1 MKFQCIECK
10 TIWGAGNEKMELYSH
25 GLCKDC
31 ARELLIPTVR
41 RKQIKEGNFDCFG
54 KARSYCDQ
62 LMCKYRLICVDKKY
76 KEKEIV

>member
-1 MKFQCIECK
+1 MTYQCIKCK
-10 TIWGAGNEKMELYSH
+10 KTWGKGEESELYSH

-62 LMCKYRLICVDKKY
+62 LMCKYRLICVDKS
-76 KEKEIV
+76 